1 MVFEVEVE
9 ERGMVRAIL
18 EDVKSLK
25 GKVEGMEGMLETLV
39 EIYTDVFYEV
49 KEDYLK
55 RLEEIRKERGK
66 VFSSIGEFDRY
77 FE

>member
-1 MVFEVEVE
+1 MVFEMEVE
-9 ERGMVRAIL
+9 EKSRVRAIL

-39 EIYTDVFYEV
+39 EIYTDEFYEV

-55 RLEEIRKERGK
+55 KLEEIRKERGK